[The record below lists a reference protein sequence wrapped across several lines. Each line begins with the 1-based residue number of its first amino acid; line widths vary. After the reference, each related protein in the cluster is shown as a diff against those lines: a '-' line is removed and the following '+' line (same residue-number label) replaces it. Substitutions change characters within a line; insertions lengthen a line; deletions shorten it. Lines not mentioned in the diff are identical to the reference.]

1 MATKKTLWPVT
12 TVAIVLGMLVP
23 PVFPQDDPPLTTE
36 DTSEISDAIAEL
48 MKRAEQGDASAQDNL
63 GSIYYN
69 GRGVSQD
76 YKEAL
81 RWYLASADQGN
92 ATAQFNM
99 GVIYYNG
106 QGVPQDYK
114 EALRWYRAAAEQGDA
129 SAQYGLGSMHYNGQ
143 GVPQDYLQAH
153 MWYNLAASGLTGDD
167 REAAVKNRDLLAK
180 TMTSEQ
186 IAEAQ
191 RLAREWKP
199 KTGSQ

>member
-1 MATKKTLWPVT
+1 MILGM
-12 TVAIVLGMLVP
+12 IVL
-23 PVFPQDDPPLTTE
+23 PVFPQDEPPPTSG

-48 MKRAEQGDASAQDNL
+48 MKMAEQGDASAQVNL
-63 GSIYYN
+63 GSMYYN
-69 GRGVSQD
+69 GQGVPQD

-99 GVIYYNG
+99 GVIYYKG

-114 EALRWYRAAAEQGDA
+114 GAVRWYRAAAEQGDG
-129 SAQYGLGSMHYNGQ
+129 SAQYGLGSMYYNGQ
-143 GVPQDYLQAH
+143 GVPQDHIQAH
-153 MWYNLAASGLTGDD
+153 MWYNLAALDLTGDD
-167 REAAVKNRDLLAK
+167 QEAAVMNRDSLAK
-180 TMTSEQ
+180 NMTAEQ

-199 KTGSQ
+199 KSSESQ

>member
-1 MATKKTLWPVT
+1 
-12 TVAIVLGMLVP
+12 MLVP

-36 DTSEISDAIAEL
+36 DTSEISDVIAEL
-48 MKRAEQGDASAQDNL
+48 MKR
-63 GSIYYN
+63 
-69 GRGVSQD
+69 
-76 YKEAL
+76 
-81 RWYLASADQGN
+81 
-92 ATAQFNM
+92 
-99 GVIYYNG
+99 
-106 QGVPQDYK
+106 
-114 EALRWYRAAAEQGDA
+114 AEQGDA

>member
-12 TVAIVLGMLVP
+12 TVAIVLGMLVL
-23 PVFPQDDPPLTTE
+23 PVFPQDEPPPTTG

-63 GSIYYN
+63 GSMYYN
-69 GRGVSQD
+69 GRGVS
-76 YKEAL
+76 
-81 RWYLASADQGN
+81 
-92 ATAQFNM
+92 
-99 GVIYYNG
+99 
-106 QGVPQDYK
+106 QDYK

-129 SAQYGLGSMHYNGQ
+129 SAQYGLGFMYYNGQ
-143 GVPQDYLQAH
+143 GVPQDYIQAH
-153 MWYNLAASGLTGDD
+153 MWYNLAASDLTGDD
-167 REAAVKNRDLLAK
+167 REVAVKNRDSLAEN
-180 TMTSEQ
+180 MTSEQ